1 MVPVNAEGLEA
12 RISRLEESVG
22 AIMARL
28 DGMGAPRA
36 RAGVGS
42 EPLLRSRSRPTLSLP
57 PKSME
62 WWLARGGAV
71 LTCLALVLLYQY
83 AVERNWIT
91 PLIRVV
97 MGTALGA
104 ALMVAAS
111 RLSTSE
117 GKNFEDSV
125 GLREVLLGSGLSAW
139 YITAYAAAVSYHLI
153 SFSFARLIFL
163 ALSIGGAWLALR
175 ERRAVLGL
183 LAVSVGFSA
192 PLLLPSPNLSVPI
205 YSLYLGTLAAVGLLL
220 YLMRGW
226 QSILWLT
233 AIAFWW
239 SAGEATSAGS
249 GQMSMTLLIVIAGAA
264 MIRVPLLRRK
274 LLGTGS
280 DLYTEPAVSEHT
292 ASIASAISQRVAR
305 FTGRDAHVDSLA
317 LWLIPISSALL
328 ALLLLS
334 WTWTG
339 VDGGVWGLIAL
350 IGAALIYRI
359 AFAERPADDE
369 FTHVE
374 VAAAYLLSL
383 AGVAWIAESLGSAP
397 GQASGYVLAAVALHS
412 LGAVYLLGNAPFI
425 ASRKLAILTIACAL
439 CTVLASE
446 AVFSALRPVL
456 FEGVWTIAEV
466 LTIGVALWV
475 WWRNRRPGEALSYPT
490 LLGVG
495 AYIAI
500 LLIDARV
507 LGRIWSPLVTA
518 SFAIAGTAMLIFGRE
533 HKEAVTLRRLGG
545 VTLIVVVARLLMV
558 DLAEV
563 ETIWRVLLFL
573 GCGTLFLFTSHR
585 LQARSSET
593 AA

>member
-1 MVPVNAEGLEA
+1 VNGENLEA

-28 DGMGAPRA
+28 DGVGPSRWRA
-36 RAGVGS
+36 SVGG
-42 EPLLRSRSRPTLSLP
+42 EPLVRPQARPTRSLP
-57 PKSME
+57 SKSME

-91 PLIRVV
+91 PLVRVV

-111 RLSTSE
+111 RLSISE
-117 GKNFEDSV
+117 GRTFEDSV

-175 ERRAVLGL
+175 ERRAVLAL

-192 PLLLPSPNLSVPI
+192 PLLLPSPSPSVPI
-205 YSLYLGTLAAVGLLL
+205 FSLYLGTLAAVGLLL

-239 SAGEATSAGS
+239 SAGEATSIGS
-249 GQMSMTLLIVIAGAA
+249 GQVSMTLLIVIVGAA

-274 LLGTGS
+274 LVAVGS
-280 DLYTEPAVSEHT
+280 ELYTEPAVSEHT
-292 ASIASAISQRVAR
+292 AAIASALSQRVAR
-305 FTGRDAHVDSLA
+305 FTGRDAQVDSLA

-328 ALLLLS
+328 TLLLLS

-350 IGAALIYRI
+350 IVAATTYRM

-383 AGVAWIAESLGSAP
+383 AGVAWIADSLGSAP
-397 GQASGYVLAAVALHS
+397 GQSSGYVLAAIALHS
-412 LGAVYLLGNAPFI
+412 VGAVHLLGNAPFT
-425 ASRKLAILTIACAL
+425 ASRKLAILTIGSAL
-439 CTVLASE
+439 CAVLASE
-446 AVFSALRPVL
+446 AIFSALRPVL
-456 FEGVWTIAEV
+456 FEGVWTVAEL
-466 LTIGVALWV
+466 LTIGVAVWV
-475 WWRNRRPGEALSYPT
+475 WWTNRRPGEVLSYPT
-490 LLGVG
+490 LLGVA

-507 LGRIWSPLVTA
+507 LGRVWSPLVTA

-545 VTLIVVVARLLMV
+545 VTLIVVVARLLVV
-558 DLAEV
+558 DLAQV

-585 LQARSSET
+585 LQGRSSET